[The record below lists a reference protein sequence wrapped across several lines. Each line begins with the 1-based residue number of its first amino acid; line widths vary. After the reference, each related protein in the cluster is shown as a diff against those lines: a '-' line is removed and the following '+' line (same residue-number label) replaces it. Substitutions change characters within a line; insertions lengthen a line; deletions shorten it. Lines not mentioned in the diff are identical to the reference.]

1 MNDEDTA
8 ECNII
13 SIASHR
19 DFSPKAEGSEIL
31 ARAKVPC
38 HHRRRV
44 LHESERAVR
53 CADCSARLDP
63 WDILWANAKDYER
76 RLDDW
81 KRLSSLTERARKDVR
96 TLERLERNVRARL
109 KRLMGDGAPV
119 KSSMVAPPPSQFTV
133 ATDAGEVVI
142 ALGEEAE
149 RLSYSQ
155 AVELAGRIRARAEE
169 IKRREI
175 ARQLKENE

>member
-1 MNDEDTA
+1 MTTEDE
-8 ECNII
+8 EINII
-13 SIASHR
+13 SLADHR
-19 DFSPKAEGSEIL
+19 DFVPKAECSEIL

-63 WDILWANAKDYER
+63 WDVLWANAKDYER

-81 KRLSSLTERARKDVR
+81 KRLTELIEKARKDVR

-109 KRLMGDGAPV
+109 KRIMGDGAPV
-119 KSSMVAPPPSQFTV
+119 KSSMVVPPPSQFTV

-142 ALGEEAE
+142 ALGEETE
-149 RLSYSQ
+149 RLGYSQ
-155 AVELAGRIRARAEE
+155 AVELANRIRARAES
-169 IKRREI
+169 IAPRPKRKKD
-175 ARQLKENE
+175 L